1 MSSPTLIAGVRAS
14 LEVHPPFSTMRG
26 EDLDFVARRVELAY
40 FAPGEVIVAPDA
52 GPPGAC
58 WIVRDGLV
66 AGRRPDEADGA
77 EPSVQLT
84 PGEPFP
90 VGALLAGRAV
100 TARYTAAGDV
110 FCWVLA
116 RADFDE
122 LLRRSDVFLDFCKR
136 RLGAMLDLSR
146 QAVQA
151 SYARQAA
158 QGRSMM
164 GPLSALLRREPI
176 SVAPDASLREVFETM
191 ERARVGSVIVGDAQ
205 GIFTRQDV
213 IGRVVLPGLP
223 LDTPIAA
230 VMTAPLITLDAQAS
244 VAEAMLLMASRG
256 IRHVPVMRDGR
267 LAGVVTERDLFV
279 LQRQSMRAIGDA
291 IGTAGTVEA
300 LARAAADIRAWSG
313 ALVAQGVAAGFVTR
327 LISRLNDQL
336 TSRLIDLKAGQ
347 LGVPIGQ
354 ACWLALGSEGREEQ
368 TIATDQDNGLVLPDG
383 AGPEQRE
390 RMLGFA
396 EAVNRALDACGYPLC
411 QGGIMASNPRWCL
424 EVSEWRALFDGW
436 IDRGDPD
443 SLLAANIFF
452 DFRALAG
459 DASLATALRN
469 RVTQRSAGHPR
480 FLKQM
485 SDNALRN
492 GPPPS
497 WTGGLIGQLFGSES
511 ARIDLKL
518 HGTAPFVDGARVL
531 ALAHGIRQTGTAER
545 FEALADA
552 GVLQAGETRSWIDA
566 FQFLQSLRLRL
577 QQEVADGTARSASN
591 PNLLDVQTLSTLDRR
606 ILKEAFR
613 QARTLQQ
620 RLALDY
626 PG

>member
-1 MSSPTLIAGVRAS
+1 MSSPTLIAGVRAT
-14 LEVHPPFSTMRG
+14 LEAHPPFSTMRS

-40 FAPGEVIVAPDA
+40 FAPGEVIVEPEA

-58 WIVRDGLV
+58 WIVRDGIV
-66 AGRRPDEADGA
+66 AGRRSDERDGA

-110 FCWVLA
+110 FCWVLP

-122 LLRRSDVFLDFCKR
+122 LLRRSEVFLDFCKR

-158 QGRSMM
+158 QGRTMM

-176 SVAPDASLREVFETM
+176 SVAPEATLREVFETM
-191 ERARVGSVIVGDAQ
+191 ERERVGSVIVGDGQ

-230 VMTAPLITLDAQAS
+230 VMTAPLVTLDAQAS
-244 VAEAMLLMASRG
+244 AAEAMLLMAGRG

-291 IGTAGTVEA
+291 IATAGSVEA

-336 TSRLIDLKAGQ
+336 TSRVIGLEAER

-354 ACWLALGSEGREEQ
+354 SCWLALGSEGREEQ

-383 AGPEQRE
+383 AGAAE
-390 RMLGFA
+390 RDRLLGLA

-424 EVSEWRALFDGW
+424 EASDWCALFDGW
-436 IDRGDPD
+436 IGRGDPE

-452 DFRALAG
+452 DFRPLAG
-459 DASLATALRN
+459 DGSLATMLRDH
-469 RVTQRSAGHPR
+469 VTQRAAANAR

-492 GPPPS
+492 GPPPT
-497 WTGGLIGQLFGSES
+497 WTRGLIGQLLGGES

-545 FEALADA
+545 LEALAEA

-566 FQFLQSLRLRL
+566 FQFLQSLRLRV
-577 QQEVADGTARSASN
+577 QQEPVDPSSRN
-591 PNLLDVQTLSTLDRR
+591 PNLIDTQTLSALDRR

-620 RLALDY
+620 RLELDY